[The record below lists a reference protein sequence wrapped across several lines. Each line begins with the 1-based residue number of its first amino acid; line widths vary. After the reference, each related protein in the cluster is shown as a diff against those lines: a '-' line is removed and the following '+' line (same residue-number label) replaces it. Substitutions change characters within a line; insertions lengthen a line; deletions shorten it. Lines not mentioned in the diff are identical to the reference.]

1 MARHASAD
9 HTAWDALPGP
19 VLLLDAQG
27 SALHV
32 NPAFAAFARR
42 DAEHLL
48 GRAWQEL
55 LDADSR
61 RGLLALLAQPADFAT
76 ALFVSGSAA
85 GEGAAWVE
93 WAAHWQAEA
102 GRWLCLLHD
111 ASAAKRSE
119 AEAREQARLFR
130 LLADNVPVLIAYY
143 RASDFQ
149 CQFANKAYARTFG
162 TDERAVVGK
171 TFAEVIGNDAAAQIE
186 PRVQQMLHL
195 QQPAAYERELA
206 QPDGSTRFIDVNLL
220 PHVGEGGDTVGCFVL
235 ISDITRHRLAERAV
249 RESEERLAKFLHASA
264 EGIVFHK
271 DGVITDANPPLCAL
285 IGYTLEELR
294 GRPALDFVAPD
305 QVPRVTAVMQAGQE
319 ISYETAVVD
328 KAGRRIAVEFIVRTM
343 LRNGERLRMTIV
355 RDIRDRQAAQARI
368 HHLAHHDALTGLPN
382 RMSFMEQLQQHMV
395 AAEAEGTR
403 LALLFIDLDHFKRVN
418 DSLGHLVGDTLL
430 RTVAARIL
438 ASLRATDV
446 VARFGG
452 DEFMVLLHGGPSR
465 EQQRDDVDEVARK
478 LLAAIEVPVNAEGRP
493 ISVTPSIGVA
503 FFPGDAG
510 TPDELIKN
518 ADSAMYLAKSKGRAN
533 HQFFD
538 RGIADSAYAALV
550 LEGQLAHALERGEFE
565 LYFQPQ
571 LRLRDGV
578 LVSCEALL
586 RWNHP
591 ERGLLLPDQF
601 IPVAERQRLMLAIG
615 QWALTEAARCAL
627 RWDAQGL
634 AVAPV
639 AVNLSTV
646 QFQSV
651 GFVEA
656 VAQVLADDGDAAR
669 AARLIELELTERML
683 MDDIGE
689 VKHRLLRLKAMGLGI
704 SVDDFGTGYSSLGH
718 LKELPIDK
726 IKIDRSF
733 VHDLPDNRDSAAI
746 TRAIVQ
752 LGLSLGMTVTAEG
765 VETEAQRAFLLRQ
778 GCDQVQGLLIG
789 PPMPLAAFEDWA
801 RQRRAAERGA
811 ATSSP

>member
-1 MARHASAD
+1 
-9 HTAWDALPGP
+9 
-19 VLLLDAQG
+19 
-27 SALHV
+27 
-32 NPAFAAFARR
+32 
-42 DAEHLL
+42 
-48 GRAWQEL
+48 
-55 LDADSR
+55 
-61 RGLLALLAQPADFAT
+61 
-76 ALFVSGSAA
+76 
-85 GEGAAWVE
+85 
-93 WAAHWQAEA
+93 
-102 GRWLCLLHD
+102 
-111 ASAAKRSE
+111 
-119 AEAREQARLFR
+119 QARLFR

-149 CQFANKAYARTFG
+149 CQFANKAYAHAFG

-305 QVPRVTAVMQAGQE
+305 QVPRVTGVMQAGQE

>member
-42 DAEHLL
+42 DAAHLL

-61 RGLLALLAQPADFAT
+61 RGLLAQLAQPADFAT

-264 EGIVFHK
+264 EGIVFHR
-271 DGVITDANPPLCAL
+271 DGIITDANPPLCAL

-305 QVPRVTAVMQAGQE
+305 QVPRVTGVMQAGQE